1 MMIKQTVRKQGVMIF
16 MKDWTKPSNKL
27 ERPGVSNMTGLL
39 FLGKV
44 LPVEKYSIGTK
55 KLSVKFTDDRV
66 VICGNGELLSNEDK
80 IRCEIY
86 KSYKKNLYILLK
98 ERVDAYR
105 GILGVRPSKISVRSQ
120 KTIWGSCSSKGNLSF
135 NYRLMMAPLE
145 AIDYVV
151 VHELCHMVYMN
162 HSSLYWKLVESIIPN
177 YRSVKKWLDHNGYIL
192 NFYSPDV

>member
-1 MMIKQTVRKQGVMIF
+1 